1 MNCDNLFSLIVPGT
15 EDAFRAR
22 LMDMEREL
30 GDLRQTVSQLQQ
42 KLKAK
47 DDDLIKY
54 SRRFSDQERLNGSL
68 SAKVSAYEQ
77 ERLELEREVGVA
89 KYHMINCTTL

>member
-1 MNCDNLFSLIVPGT
+1 MDCHNLFSLIVPGT

-47 DDDLIKY
+47 EGLIKY

>member
-1 MNCDNLFSLIVPGT
+1 
-15 EDAFRAR
+15 
-22 LMDMEREL
+22 MDMEREL
-30 GDLRQTVSQLQQ
+30 GELRQTVSQLQQ

-47 DDDLIKY
+47 DDDLFKY
-54 SRRFSDQERLNGSL
+54 SRRFSDQERLNESL

-89 KYHMINCTTL
+89 KSIVDQLQSTTF